1 MAQDVLLGQIQALIM
16 DSFMKIT
23 SKEVVFI
30 NGQMAEGLKVNGKTI
45 RWKVTVCLHGLMEE
59 NMRVNILMI
68 KRKGKEYSSGQ
79 MVENTMEIGSMESSM
94 ELEFILQLEERPK
107 KENGVKGKE
116 QNGLVDI
123 INVNK

>member
-79 MVENTMEIGSMESSM
+79 MAENTMEIGSMESNM
-94 ELEFILQLEERPK
+94 ELESIHLAKELQN
-107 KENGVKGKE
+107 KENGKTEKE
-116 QNGLVDI
+116 FNG
-123 INVNK
+123 